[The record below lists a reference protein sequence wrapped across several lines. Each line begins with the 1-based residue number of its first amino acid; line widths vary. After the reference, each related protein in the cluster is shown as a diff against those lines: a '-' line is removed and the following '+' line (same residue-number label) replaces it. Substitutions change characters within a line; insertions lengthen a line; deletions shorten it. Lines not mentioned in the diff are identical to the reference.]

1 MAEGEGAVVKCGT
14 NGQEKTSE
22 VRWLTGDYTHSAA
35 NTAKHNIHHGGTE
48 NSKELVFRFGVLIVV
63 RYNSCYTKGVK
74 TAISLPEDLF
84 RLAEAAARKLKM
96 SRSQLYATALAEY
109 LERRKTSNITDRL
122 NRIYSRESS
131 ELDPALQSAQMRSLE
146 REDW

>member
-1 MAEGEGAVVKCGT
+1 MGADRSYG
-14 NGQEKTSE
+14 
-22 VRWLTGDYTHSAA
+22 
-35 NTAKHNIHHGGTE
+35 
-48 NSKELVFRFGVLIVV
+48 
-63 RYNSCYTKGVK
+63 YNSCYTKGVK

-84 RLAEAAARKLKM
+84 RMAEAAARKLKM

-131 ELDPALQSAQMRSLE
+131 DLDPALQSAQMRSLE

>member
-1 MAEGEGAVVKCGT
+1 M
-14 NGQEKTSE
+14 
-22 VRWLTGDYTHSAA
+22 
-35 NTAKHNIHHGGTE
+35 
-48 NSKELVFRFGVLIVV
+48 
-63 RYNSCYTKGVK
+63 K

-131 ELDPALQSAQMRSLE
+131 GLDPALQSAQIRSLE
-146 REDW
+146 REHW

>member
-1 MAEGEGAVVKCGT
+1 M
-14 NGQEKTSE
+14 
-22 VRWLTGDYTHSAA
+22 
-35 NTAKHNIHHGGTE
+35 
-48 NSKELVFRFGVLIVV
+48 
-63 RYNSCYTKGVK
+63 K

-109 LERRKTSNITDRL
+109 LERRKASNITDRL
-122 NRIYSRESS
+122 NRIYSRENS
-131 ELDPALQSAQMRSLE
+131 ELDPALQSAQLRSPE